1 MSHTFLPPL
10 LLGVLGLC
18 CRESRGATSQNKFA
32 LQIPAQNRERER
44 EIDWL
49 LMVRCADGHCYSAT
63 QDGLYGCDANACEP
77 PHQRGNSRGTS
88 AKGGRTWE
96 LKVPH
101 PHAPFSSICFRP
113 LGLKHESE
121 GRASLHQINP
131 NHVVHWYTMI
141 GCILILSDTI
151 DLLYSCIYW
160 YIGHIA
166 IHSISY
172 NDWLYI
178 DLLLICYCTRHHKKG
193 ACEILSAP
201 QVLDLADPL
210 LNLQKLDDPKAV
222 TELGNGARP

>member
-1 MSHTFLPPL
+1 MQVPGSVPLPVCKALDSFNQIAHWLMSANVTHFPTTFTV
-10 LLGVLGLC
+10 G
-18 CRESRGATSQNKFA
+18 GAGPMLQRKPGSYVTKQIRFANTSAKQ
-32 LQIPAQNRERER
+32 RER

-131 NHVVHWYTMI
+131 NHVVH
-141 GCILILSDTI
+141 
-151 DLLYSCIYW
+151 
-160 YIGHIA
+160 
-166 IHSISY
+166 
-172 NDWLYI
+172 
-178 DLLLICYCTRHHKKG
+178 
-193 ACEILSAP
+193 
-201 QVLDLADPL
+201 
-210 LNLQKLDDPKAV
+210 
-222 TELGNGARP
+222 